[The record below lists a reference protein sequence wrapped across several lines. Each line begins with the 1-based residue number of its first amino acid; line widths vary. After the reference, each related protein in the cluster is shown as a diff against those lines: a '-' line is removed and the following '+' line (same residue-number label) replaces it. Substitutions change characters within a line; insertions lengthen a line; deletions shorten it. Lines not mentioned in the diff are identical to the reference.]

1 MHRDSSYV
9 NYYFLNIYDAF
20 RQCDTTEEG
29 GSSLTRVLSC
39 ERDAIKSIIAI
50 VYESLHVPSNGGERE
65 LHPRP
70 RFLKSFRRT
79 ILASITDASG
89 CTMSALTPHSASLSP
104 PGMAAG
110 P

>member
-50 VYESLHVPSNGGERE
+50 VYESLHVPSKWRRRNCSRGQVPQVVLPHTACVNQGGQWLHYVCTEEALQE
-65 LHPRP
+65 LV
-70 RFLKSFRRT
+70 
-79 ILASITDASG
+79 
-89 CTMSALTPHSASLSP
+89 
-104 PGMAAG
+104 AA
-110 P
+110 